1 MRAVTWIAAGLVA
14 SAVAAGAASAGCGG
28 SSPSES
34 VVVVGATPVGS
45 SGSSESPA
53 SGTSASTG
61 TTGASATD
69 SGASPIRSQ
78 GTSSQEAGA
87 PGGGGGQD
95 AGSPS
100 SSGAAGTGV
109 PCDIA
114 TYFAQA
120 CTSCHG
126 DPPIA
131 SALSGLVTYS
141 DLMAMAKEDPTK
153 NEAQLSL
160 SRMQNATSPMPPS
173 GVAPAAD
180 VTSLQNWINAGYP
193 KGSCEGGTA
202 PPPPPPP
209 SSVFS
214 GALPYKAQTG
224 SNSHN
229 AGQDCI
235 GCHEHSGSFTIAG
248 TVYDGSGNP
257 MSSAEVRVVDANNMA
272 FSVYTG
278 SNGTFHSSTS
288 FAAPAHIGV
297 RDSTNTADMVT
308 ALQSGP
314 QPPAPSGGACSG
326 CHCTGTGCTVAA
338 VHLP

>member
-1 MRAVTWIAAGLVA
+1 M
-14 SAVAAGAASAGCGG
+14 
-28 SSPSES
+28 
-34 VVVVGATPVGS
+34 AT
-45 SGSSESPA
+45 
-53 SGTSASTG
+53 
-61 TTGASATD
+61 
-69 SGASPIRSQ
+69 
-78 GTSSQEAGA
+78 
-87 PGGGGGQD
+87 
-95 AGSPS
+95 
-100 SSGAAGTGV
+100 
-109 PCDIA
+109 
-114 TYFAQA
+114 
-120 CTSCHG
+120 
-126 DPPIA
+126 
-131 SALSGLVTYS
+131 
-141 DLMAMAKEDPTK
+141 AKEDPTK

-160 SRMQNATSPMPPS
+160 ARMQNAASPMPPS

-180 VTSLQNWINAGYP
+180 VTSLQSWINAGYP

-209 SSVFS
+209 ESVFM

-235 GCHEHSGSFTIAG
+235 GCHQHAGSFTIGG

-257 MSSAEVRVVDANNMA
+257 VSSAEVRVVDANNMA

-297 RDSTNTADMVT
+297 RDATHTVDMVT

-314 QPPAPSGGACSG
+314 QTPAPSGGACSG
-326 CHCTGTGCTVAA
+326 CHCTGAGCTVAA